1 MERLSPRRSSSFS
14 PWKKVSLAFLKP
26 LLTSVVTA
34 IACILNAADEAD
46 ANLPYNVNRVNDDG
60 TCLIYMDVE
69 DTKDADMHVD
79 VNDASAALKRSLDS
93 TSERNRSPPS

>member
-1 MERLSPRRSSSFS
+1 METLSPRRSSSFS

-46 ANLPYNVNRVNDDG
+46 ADLSYNA
-60 TCLIYMDVE
+60 M
-69 DTKDADMHVD
+69 
-79 VNDASAALKRSLDS
+79 SAG
-93 TSERNRSPPS
+93 

>member
-1 MERLSPRRSSSFS
+1 MERQAVSAPKFVLFA
-14 PWKKVSLAFLKP
+14 WKKVSLAFLKP

-46 ANLPYNVNRVNDDG
+46 ANLPYNVNR
-60 TCLIYMDVE
+60 E
-69 DTKDADMHVD
+69 MHVD

-93 TSERNRSPPS
+93 TSERNRRPPS